1 MIARPVKRD
10 RRPWNKGLSV
20 GQKKPLEPK
29 HAWSI
34 RACQEIARS
43 WRDLVIFIR
52 AINSKLA
59 LLRHF
64 NHALERRGLS
74 YVLIFIAGR
83 RTLARG

>member
-10 RRPWNKGLSV
+10 QRPWNKGLLV
-20 GQKKPLEPK
+20 GRKKPLEPK
-29 HAWSI
+29 HVWSI
-34 RACQEIARS
+34 RVRQEIARS
-43 WRDLVIFIR
+43 WRDLVIFIL
-52 AINSKLA
+52 AIDSKLA

-64 NHALERRGLS
+64 DHAHERRGLS

>member
-10 RRPWNKGLSV
+10 QRPWNKGLLV

-29 HAWSI
+29 HVWSI
-34 RACQEIARS
+34 RVRQEIARS
-43 WRDLVIFIR
+43 WRDLVIFIP
-52 AINSKLA
+52 

-64 NHALERRGLS
+64 DHAHERRGLS